1 MKGMALWLCL
11 MILGFSLVGC
21 AGLYGSMERPHINI
35 ANVMPREIK
44 LFEQV
49 FDLELR
55 IQNPNDSA
63 LAING
68 LAFELDINDKRFA
81 TGVSNQTV
89 TIDRLSSDTVRVEAI
104 TTLWGFLM
112 QIAEM
117 QRTGMPRVTY
127 HLKGGLYVG
136 SPSIKLPF
144 DDRGEIK
151 IPVEPEK

>member
-11 MILGFSLVGC
+11 MILGFCLVGC

-104 TTLWGFLM
+104 TTLWGILL

-117 QRTGMPRVTY
+117 QRTGRPRVTY

-144 DDRGEIK
+144 DDRGEITL
-151 IPVEPEK
+151 PVEPEK

>member
-1 MKGMALWLCL
+1 MKRIAFWLCL
-11 MILGFSLVGC
+11 MILGFCLVGC
-21 AGLYGSMERPHINI
+21 AGLYGSLERPHINI
-35 ANVMPREIK
+35 ANVTPREIK

-81 TGVSNQTV
+81 TGVSNQSL
-89 TIDRLSSDTVRVEAI
+89 TIDRLSSDTIQVEAV
-104 TTLWGFLM
+104 TTLWGFLR
-112 QIAEM
+112 QIAEL
-117 QRTGMPRVTY
+117 QQTGMPRVTY

-136 SPSIKLPF
+136 SPSVKLPF

-151 IPVEPEK
+151 IPVEPAK

>member
-1 MKGMALWLCL
+1 MGSAHCHYRRGLRLENHSEIGAECAINVGKKGERRTNMKGMALWLCL
-11 MILGFSLVGC
+11 MILGFCLVGC

-63 LAING
+63 LTING

-104 TTLWGFLM
+104 TTLWGFL
-112 QIAEM
+112 
-117 QRTGMPRVTY
+117 
-127 HLKGGLYVG
+127 
-136 SPSIKLPF
+136 
-144 DDRGEIK
+144 
-151 IPVEPEK
+151 